1 MAKYK
6 TIRVYPDG
14 PVWVVKKDGAA
25 RAWAVRNTKEEAL
38 KAAKDVAIKQGLA
51 VIIHGKDGRIQK
63 TVRPEDTSSESS
75 GGGCFI
81 TTACV
86 NYYGLNDNCYQL
98 ETLRGFRDSYLST
111 SKSNEKL
118 VKQYYQIAP
127 TLVALMEID
136 KNKDQLF
143 ENVFSEINSACEAID
158 KREFEQAKNIYQNTV
173 KHLLRY
179 FKLI

>member
-1 MAKYK
+1 MAKNK
-6 TIRVYPDG
+6 TIRVFPDG
-14 PVWVVKKDGAA
+14 AVWVVKKDGAA

-63 TVRPEDTSSESS
+63 TVRPEDTSDD
-75 GGGCFI
+75 GGCFI

-98 ETLRGFRDSYLST
+98 ETLRGFRDSYLKA

-118 VKQYYQIAP
+118 VKQYYRIAP
-127 TLVALMEID
+127 TLVTLMQTD

-143 ENVFSEINSACEAID
+143 KNIFSEINKACEAID
-158 KREFEQAKNIYQNTV
+158 KKELEQAKNIYQNTV
-173 KHLLRY
+173 KHLLHY